1 MEIRANH
8 ELCEGNAV
16 CVGLAPKVFDLSD
29 DDQVVILQADPPEEQ
44 IDRVRKAIDRC
55 PKAALSLHE

>member
-1 MEIRANH
+1 M
-8 ELCEGNAV
+8 

-44 IDRVRKAIDRC
+44 LDRVRKAIDRC